1 MLIDFSKL
9 QLYFKSRK
17 EGRRRQKL
25 LDTTSYFS
33 SLITYGRDMKQPKKT
48 LSCNFRCENLKKKK
62 KISGNNNINREK
74 DIIPNSK
81 LKKKKK
87 KGKKRQ
93 LTRTKTV
100 SEKYHSGPKV

>member
-1 MLIDFSKL
+1 
-9 QLYFKSRK
+9 
-17 EGRRRQKL
+17 
-25 LDTTSYFS
+25 
-33 SLITYGRDMKQPKKT
+33 MKQPKKT
-48 LSCNFRCENLKKKK
+48 LSCNFRCENLKK

-81 LKKKKK
+81 KKRKKRK
-87 KGKKRQ
+87 KMGKKRQ